1 MWIIYSLVIWVG
13 FVFYLFYQMNQNEVA
28 TEHLI
33 LSSVPVVS
41 LPAAI
46 YYIRKG
52 LVWFYEQKQKKEEAN
67 LIKLRKEQKGKL
79 EELKK
84 NTSYYTTQSLVERY
98 DQALTKKKEE
108 ALKQEKLQQELRQRK
123 PASMPMRS
131 MQPNPFSP
139 THQQQMHRQHQQQQQ
154 QQQQPIL
161 PPPRTE
167 PQWYD
172 KIVDAL
178 VGDAG
183 PETKYA
189 LICAHCFNHNGL
201 VAKEEFDTIQY
212 ICPQCKQFNPSRK
225 SKQAAIDQVVESSTQ
240 EKAKEEDDL
249 SALEEEEDPDQV
261 LEKLK
266 AQIESDKEGSIA
278 ARVRQRHIEDDDEEE
293 KEE

>member
-1 MWIIYSLVIWVG
+1 
-13 FVFYLFYQMNQNEVA
+13 MNQIDVTIA
-28 TEHLI
+28 HL
-33 LSSVPVVS
+33 LLASTPVVS

-52 LVWFYEQKQKKEEAN
+52 LVWFYERKQKKEEAN

-84 NTSYYTTQSLVERY
+84 MTSYYSTQSLLERY
-98 DQALTKKKEE
+98 DEALTKKKQE

-123 PASMPMRS
+123 PVSMPMRS
-131 MQPNPFSP
+131 MQPNTQRPFPP
-139 THQQQMHRQHQQQQQ
+139 TQQQQQQMHQQQ

-172 KIVDAL
+172 KIIDAL

-212 ICPQCKQFNPSRK
+212 ICPRCKQFNPSRK
-225 SKQAAIDQVVESSTQ
+225 SKKAAIDQVVESTQ
-240 EKAKEEDDL
+240 EKNKENDL
-249 SALEEEEDPDQV
+249 SVVEEEDPEQV
-261 LEKLK
+261 IEKLK
-266 AQIESDKEGSIA
+266 AQIESDKEETIG
-278 ARVRQRHIEDDDEEE
+278 ARVRQRHIEEE
-293 KEE
+293 

>member
-1 MWIIYSLVIWVG
+1 MWIIYSLVIWIG
-13 FVFYLFYQMNQNEVA
+13 CVFYLFYQMNQIDVTIA
-28 TEHLI
+28 HL
-33 LSSVPVVS
+33 LLASTPVVS

-52 LVWFYEQKQKKEEAN
+52 LVWFYERKQKKEEAN

-84 NTSYYTTQSLVERY
+84 MTSYYSTQSLLERY
-98 DQALTKKKEE
+98 DEALTKKKQE

-123 PASMPMRS
+123 PVSMPMRS
-131 MQPNPFSP
+131 MQPNTQRPFPP
-139 THQQQMHRQHQQQQQ
+139 TQQQQQQMHQQQ

-172 KIVDAL
+172 KIIDAL

-212 ICPQCKQFNPSRK
+212 ICPRCKQFNPSRK
-225 SKQAAIDQVVESSTQ
+225 SKKAAIDQVVESTQ
-240 EKAKEEDDL
+240 EKNKENDL
-249 SALEEEEDPDQV
+249 SVVEEEDPEQV
-261 LEKLK
+261 IEKLK
-266 AQIESDKEGSIA
+266 AQIESDKEETIG
-278 ARVRQRHIEDDDEEE
+278 ARVRQRHIEEE
-293 KEE
+293 